1 MKKLLLMIIFSIM
14 STLVT
19 NAAPRSH
26 DPISTQDI
34 AWVGSAG
41 RMTLQF
47 NSGWKFIK
55 GDIKDA
61 SHADFVDA
69 QWSTVCLPHTWNN
82 LDGQDGGN
90 DYYRGPAWYRKSF
103 TVPKEFDGKMVFV
116 RFGAAGFVADV
127 YVNGRFV
134 GEHKG
139 GFAAFVFN
147 ITGFLRPGE
156 TNVIAVRVDNTAPDK
171 SREFQIAPISA
182 DFTMEGGLYRR
193 ASLML
198 TNPVHI
204 SLTDYASPGIF
215 ITQKKVT
222 DKFADLRLTTILS
235 NDSRSAAD
243 VVVKSAVYDSEGG
256 VVKEVEARSKV
267 GPYVGNKVDQEM
279 TIKNPHLWNGRIDPY
294 LYTVVVSVYH
304 DNKLVDREEQPLGL
318 RYYRVDPDS
327 GFYLNG
333 QPYKL
338 HGVALHEDRK
348 DEGRAI
354 TDADRRQE
362 MRDIIA
368 IGATM
373 IRMSHYQ
380 YGQEMYRLCD
390 KYGIVVW
397 TEIPLV
403 NQTVDSKSFSE
414 NAEQQLTELIRQ
426 NYNHPSVLFWGI
438 FNEIHNVRGPD
449 PLPLVRKLNELAK
462 KEDPTRPTTS
472 ASDDEDSTNFV
483 TDVLGMNKYFGWY
496 YGSARDLGTYL
507 DKWHSEH
514 PNRAIGLSEYGAGGS
529 VYQHEELPANQP
541 RTDGPWHPEEYQT
554 EFHEISWKA
563 IESRPFIWF
572 STLWNMY
579 DFASDSR
586 REGFRPGINDKGIIT
601 HGHETKKDA
610 YYWYKVNWNPEPMVH
625 INSKMFTVRDTPLI
639 TVEVYS
645 NASNIELF
653 LDGTSLG
660 KKSSE
665 DHRFFWRDVKLNAG
679 SNSVRAVALIDGKE
693 YFDQCWWRF
702 GK

>member
-1 MKKLLLMIIFSIM
+1 MFIFFIM
-14 STLVT
+14 SASVT
-19 NAAPRSH
+19 NATPRSH
-26 DPISTQDI
+26 NLISTRDI
-34 AWVGSAG
+34 AQVGSAG
-41 RMTLQF
+41 RVTIQF
-47 NSGWKFIK
+47 NSGWKFFR
-55 GDIKDA
+55 GDIKGASSNGFDDA
-61 SHADFVDA
+61 R
-69 QWSTVCLPHTWNN
+69 WSTVCLPHTWNN

-103 TVPKEFDGKMVFV
+103 TVPKEFDGKMAFI

-127 YVNGRFV
+127 FVNGRFV

-147 ITGFLRPGE
+147 ITGFLKSGE
-156 TNVIAVRVDNTAPDK
+156 TNVIAVRVDNTSPDK
-171 SREFQIAPISA
+171 SNEFRIAPISA
-182 DFTMEGGLYRR
+182 DFTMDGGLYRK
-193 ASLML
+193 ALLIL
-198 TNPVHI
+198 TNPVHV

-215 ITQKKVT
+215 IAQKKVT
-222 DKFADLRLTTILS
+222 DNFADLRLTTVLS
-235 NDSRSAAD
+235 NDSRSAAYL
-243 VVVKSAVYDSEGG
+243 VVRSAVYDSEGRF
-256 VVKEVEARSKV
+256 VKEVEARSEV
-267 GPYVGNKVDQEM
+267 APYAGNEVDQEM
-279 TIKNPHLWNGRIDPY
+279 TIKNPHLWNGRTDPY
-294 LYTVVVSVYH
+294 LYRVVVSVYH
-304 DNKLVDREEQPLGL
+304 ANKLVDREEQPLGL
-318 RYYRVDPDS
+318 RYYRVDPDR

-333 QPYKL
+333 KPYKL

-362 MRDIIA
+362 IKDIID

-403 NQTVDSKSFSE
+403 NQIVDSKSFTA

-438 FNEIHNVRGPD
+438 CNEIHNVTGPD
-449 PLPLVRKLNELAK
+449 PLSLGRRLNELANK
-462 KEDPTRPTTS
+462 QDPTRPTTA

-514 PNRAIGLSEYGAGGS
+514 PVRPIGLSEYGAGGS

-563 IESRPFIWF
+563 IESRPYIWF

-586 REGFRPGINDKGIIT
+586 REGFRPGVNDKGIVT
-601 HGHETKKDA
+601 QGHETKKDA

-625 INSKMFTVRDTPLI
+625 INSKMFTVRDTSLI

-645 NASNIELF
+645 NARSVELII
-653 LDGTSLG
+653 DGTSLG

-665 DHRFFWRDVKLNAG
+665 DHRFFWKDVKLNAG
-679 SNSVRAVALIDGKE
+679 SNHVRAVASIDGKE
-693 YFDQCWWRF
+693 YFDQCWWKY

>member
-1 MKKLLLMIIFSIM
+1 
-14 STLVT
+14 
-19 NAAPRSH
+19 
-26 DPISTQDI
+26 
-34 AWVGSAG
+34 
-41 RMTLQF
+41 
-47 NSGWKFIK
+47 
-55 GDIKDA
+55 
-61 SHADFVDA
+61 
-69 QWSTVCLPHTWNN
+69 
-82 LDGQDGGN
+82 
-90 DYYRGPAWYRKSF
+90 
-103 TVPKEFDGKMVFV
+103 
-116 RFGAAGFVADV
+116 
-127 YVNGRFV
+127 
-134 GEHKG
+134 
-139 GFAAFVFN
+139 
-147 ITGFLRPGE
+147 
-156 TNVIAVRVDNTAPDK
+156 
-171 SREFQIAPISA
+171 
-182 DFTMEGGLYRR
+182 
-193 ASLML
+193 ML

-294 LYTVVVSVYH
+294 LYKVVVSVYH